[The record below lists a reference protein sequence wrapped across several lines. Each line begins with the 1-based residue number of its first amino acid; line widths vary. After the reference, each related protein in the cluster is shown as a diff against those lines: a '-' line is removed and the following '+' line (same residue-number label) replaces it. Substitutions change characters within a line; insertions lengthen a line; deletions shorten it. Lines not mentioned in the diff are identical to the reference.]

1 MVSVVSYFQ
10 ILIICV
16 KSVLMNWY
24 DQIEE
29 PVRGLVKLLRNNGFN
44 TICSCGHEMYVQ
56 MEWGG
61 FEEEARDLYNLL
73 GQNGYSNFELRL
85 FWPSSGIGRHMELR
99 LLSES

>member
-1 MVSVVSYFQ
+1 
-10 ILIICV
+10 
-16 KSVLMNWY
+16 
-24 DQIEE
+24 
-29 PVRGLVKLLRNNGFN
+29 
-44 TICSCGHEMYVQ
+44 